1 MKNPLFWT
9 ERSWNCTMG
18 MRTVILTLT
27 LLLGFVQGCSKE
39 SADDLFSKGEVA
51 THDESS
57 YPQAETYLS
66 IFLDE
71 YPDDPRVDLALQALA
86 RVLLNQHKTEQ
97 AINRYE
103 ELIRRFPKSRYSD
116 QAQFMIGYTYDQ
128 QGLLDKAREAYQK
141 VIDNFPDSE
150 LVDDAKI
157 SIANLG
163 KPPEAWF
170 PIDTRDSSP
179 GK

>member
-1 MKNPLFWT
+1 MSPKSSEPGWI
-9 ERSWNCTMG
+9 E
-18 MRTVILTLT
+18 VIC
-27 LLLGFVQGCSKE
+27 GCM
-39 SADDLFSKGEVA
+39 FSG
-51 THDESS
+51 
-57 YPQAETYLS
+57 
-66 IFLDE
+66 
-71 YPDDPRVDLALQALA
+71 
-86 RVLLNQHKTEQ
+86 KT
-97 AINRYE
+97 E

-170 PIDTRDSSP
+170 PTDTTDSSP